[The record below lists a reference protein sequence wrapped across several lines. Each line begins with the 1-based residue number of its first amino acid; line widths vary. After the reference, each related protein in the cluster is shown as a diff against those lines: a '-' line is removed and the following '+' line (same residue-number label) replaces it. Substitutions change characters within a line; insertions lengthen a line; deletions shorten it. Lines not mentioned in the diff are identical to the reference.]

1 MGKYKWIR
9 AGFYALIGL
18 TVVMAGC
25 SSDRDQQPNYGFS
38 LQDVTE
44 ESGISFVHEKP
55 VFDELVDNIM
65 PWLASTGAG
74 VFVADYNQDG
84 WMDLY
89 FTNSSIGS
97 HNALY
102 RNNGDGT
109 FTEVGEELGV
119 ADVNQDGVSQTALWF
134 DYDNDGFPD
143 LFVGTWSEGSKLFRN
158 LDGQGFADVTDASG
172 IGELKGNF
180 AKAVTLDYD
189 RDGYLDLY
197 LGAYFHESNQ
207 MFDLTTTRI
216 MHDDFERAVNGGR
229 NLLLRNVE
237 GVFTDVSDEMGVAD
251 RGWTL
256 ASGSADINNDG
267 WPDLYNANDFGPDT
281 LYYNE
286 QGERFVEIEQSRGI
300 GEDTFKGMNVD
311 FADVFHDGRLAMYVS
326 NVSKPLYIL
335 EGNQLWQANEQG
347 TFIDRAPELDIH
359 LADFSWGARF
369 MDIDNSGEFSLVVST
384 GFISASKK
392 RDYWFDL
399 GTLATT
405 PGTVVEDAKNWMNF
419 EDKSLSG
426 YEQNYLFWNNGSSF
440 QNVAEATGLTFDYD
454 ARGVAVI
461 DLTNDG
467 VLDLAFANQ
476 GNEAKLFANTIESER
491 NWIKL
496 ELIGTWPSNR
506 DAVGAR
512 VTIEV
517 DGVSTVIERDGGN
530 SFGAQS
536 DPRIHFGLGTATQ
549 VDVITIQ
556 WPSGRTEQWT
566 DVPANQ
572 LLKIEEANVPIAKED
587 GEA

>member
-1 MGKYKWIR
+1 MGKKLKVS
-9 AGFYALIGL
+9 AGICVLMGL
-18 TVVMAGC
+18 LAAAAGC
-25 SSDRDQQPNYGFS
+25 SSGQEQQEYGFS
-38 LQDVTE
+38 FRDMTDE
-44 ESGISFVHEKP
+44 AGIGFVHEKP
-55 VFDELVDNIM
+55 VYDAKVDNIM

-74 VFVADYNQDG
+74 VFVADFNQDG

-89 FTNSSIGS
+89 FTNSGIGS
-97 HNALY
+97 KNALY

-109 FTEVGEELGV
+109 FTEVGDAMGV
-119 ADVNQDGVSQTALWF
+119 ADVNQAGVSQTALWF
-134 DYDNDGFPD
+134 DYDNDGYPD
-143 LFVGTWSEGSKLFRN
+143 LFVGTWSEGSRLFRN
-158 LDGQGFADVTDASG
+158 LQGEGFADVTDETG
-172 IGELKGNF
+172 IGKVNGNF
-180 AKAVTLDYD
+180 AKAVALDYN

-197 LGAYFHESNQ
+197 LGAYFHEDHNL
-207 MFDLTTTRI
+207 FDLTTTRI

-229 NLLLRNVE
+229 NILLRNVE

-256 ASGSADINNDG
+256 AAGSADINNDG

-281 LYYNE
+281 LYFNE
-286 QGERFVEIEQSRGI
+286 QGERFVEITQNRGI

-347 TFIDRAPELDIH
+347 RFVDRGPELNIH

-384 GFISASKK
+384 GFISASKQ

-405 PGTVVEDAKNWMNF
+405 PGTVVEDAKNWMDF
-419 EDKSLSG
+419 GDKSLSG

-440 QNVAEATGLTFDYD
+440 QDVAAATGLTFDYD
-454 ARGVAVI
+454 SRGVAAI
-461 DLTNDG
+461 DITNNG

-476 GNEAKLFANTIESER
+476 GNTPKLFANTVKPER

-496 ELIGTWPSNR
+496 NLVGTWPSNR

-512 VTIEV
+512 VTFEV
-517 DGVSTVIERDGGN
+517 NGVSTVIERDGGN
-530 SFGAQS
+530 SYAAQS
-536 DPRIHFGLGTATQ
+536 DPRIHFGLGTALQ
-549 VDVITIQ
+549 ADAITIQ
-556 WPSGRTEQWT
+556 WPSGRVQKLHN
-566 DVPANQ
+566 VAANQ
-572 LLKIEEANVPIAKED
+572 ILTVEEPDEPIAQ
-587 GEA
+587 GEGEQP